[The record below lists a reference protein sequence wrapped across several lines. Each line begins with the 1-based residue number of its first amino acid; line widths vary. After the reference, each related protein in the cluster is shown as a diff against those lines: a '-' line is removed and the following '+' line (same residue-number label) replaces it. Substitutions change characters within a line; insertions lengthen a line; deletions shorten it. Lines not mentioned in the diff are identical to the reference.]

1 MSEKLVELLLKGVSR
16 LSREEQD
23 DMLRGLLSDRIERV
37 TAWGP
42 PAPRVSGPMTLSLRE
57 TLPDIGLR
65 EPEALRELLTG
76 PGGGGPWQT
85 VPVRLPVE
93 LHERLKQWCQLHNFT
108 MAVVLRGLVAR
119 FLDEYGR
126 PSPAE
131 GGERAEPA

>member
-1 MSEKLVELLLKGVSR
+1 MSEKLVELLLRGIRR
-16 LSREEQD
+16 LSPEEQEEL
-23 DMLRGLLSDRIERV
+23 LRGLLSDRIELA
-37 TAWGP
+37 TALGSA
-42 PAPRVSGPMTLSLRE
+42 APRAPGHVTLSLAE
-57 TLPDIGLR
+57 MLPTGSLR
-65 EPEALRELLTG
+65 EHEALRELLTG
-76 PGGGGPWQT
+76 MGGGGPWQT

-93 LHERLKQWCQLHNFT
+93 LHERLKQWCQRNNFT